1 MQIRSFSFILVSM
14 KKILAVLIGVCLLG
28 CGEPNPL
35 PVDESIQAFKLTAY
49 SAIATIRSALEESGA
64 QFWIEKLPSGDVPVC
79 NKPVPIALID
89 LVGIEEAT
97 DLVLATCLAE
107 GQGVEPKKFD
117 IRETIKRWS
126 VLVGNKPAYDSEA
139 LAYRL
144 ACVEAL
150 NLGPT
155 DWHDKLP
162 FRKQV
167 LISPNPY
174 EAQTKA
180 NQAIMDSISKMR
192 KDFGFIVNNMT
203 DSGGPSDIVQA
214 FNESVNEFDV
224 QIKDWTNQSVGPVLE
239 PPDPSEI
246 LKKWI
251 EQPYENNFGK
261 KPEI

>member
-1 MQIRSFSFILVSM
+1 M
-14 KKILAVLIGVCLLG
+14 KRVLTVLLGVCLLG
-28 CGEPNPL
+28 CGKPNPL

-49 SAIATIRSALEESGA
+49 SAITTIRSALEEAGA

-79 NKPVPIALID
+79 DKPVPVALID
-89 LVGIEEAT
+89 LVGIDEAT

-107 GQGVEPKKFD
+107 GQGFEPKKFD
-117 IRETIKRWS
+117 VRETIERWS
-126 VLVGNKPAYDSEA
+126 VLVGNNPAYDSEA

-162 FRKQV
+162 FRKQIP
-167 LISPNPY
+167 ISPNPY
-174 EAQTKA
+174 DAQARA
-180 NQAIMDSISKMR
+180 NQAMMDAISKMR

-203 DSGGPSDIVQA
+203 DSGVPSDIVQA
-214 FNESVNEFDV
+214 FNESFNEFDV
-224 QIKDWTNQSVGPVLE
+224 QIKLWTGQSIGPVLE
-239 PPDPSEI
+239 PPNPSKI
-246 LKKWI
+246 LKIWI
-251 EQPYENNFGK
+251 EQSYENNFGK